1 MQSWSQAQCWQPR
14 PVLGRGGRGVLCRRQ
29 MFLFSRADGARRAW
43 RAQMGGSGEG
53 AREAVSMST
62 HMVSVECDFAG
73 RRSRFPSSAVQTL
86 RARHASISSAS
97 RPALLSFFGTPPSAT
112 PCDISPARMLLLTP
126 RSCGSWFPDPPT
138 SPSFP
143 QLLPPSSG
151 ETSPRSP
158 SLIGGTVTPLPTPP
172 KLPGLLLLAFP
183 LCPLRFTNMPTD
195 SLTSSHGEGGS
206 FLRPLN
212 WDRCL
217 AAPVGDGRSRSRS
230 KRPGNFRSG
239 LLGHP
244 PGLPRPPCKRSS
256 CWDVGML
263 RSRAPAEPGG
273 GPSRQSAS
281 SPLLCA
287 GPVPASGDSSVTE
300 TDPKS
305 WLSL

>member
-1 MQSWSQAQCWQPR
+1 
-14 PVLGRGGRGVLCRRQ
+14 
-29 MFLFSRADGARRAW
+29 
-43 RAQMGGSGEG
+43 MGGSGEG

-73 RRSRFPSSAVQTL
+73 RRFRFPSSAVQTL
-86 RARHASISSAS
+86 RARHASISGAS
-97 RPALLSFFGTPPSAT
+97 RPALLSLCPFSKCFFGTPPPAT

-126 RSCGSWFPDPPT
+126 RSCGSWFPDPRPLRA
-138 SPSFP
+138 SPSSCHLPLGRPLLGAPPSLAELSGLRQRPLSSRVSFYW
-143 QLLPPSSG
+143 LLPSAHCALQ
-151 ETSPRSP
+151 T
-158 SLIGGTVTPLPTPP
+158 
-172 KLPGLLLLAFP
+172 
-183 LCPLRFTNMPTD
+183 CPQIL
-195 SLTSSHGEGGS
+195 H
-206 FLRPLN
+206 PLN
-212 WDRCL
+212 PDRCL

-230 KRPGNFRSG
+230 KRPGDFRSG
-239 LLGHP
+239 LLGHL

-263 RSRAPAEPGG
+263 RSCAPAEPGG

>member
-1 MQSWSQAQCWQPR
+1 MQGDGKERRWRGGAAGLQPHSASPPLPSALTKLSALCKSPRIAPGLKGRPFRKLQSWSQAQSWQPR

-86 RARHASISSAS
+86 RARHASISGAS
-97 RPALLSFFGTPPSAT
+97 RPALLSLCPFSKCFFGTPPPAT

-172 KLPGLLLLAFP
+172 KLPGLLLLASP
-183 LCPLRFTNMPTD
+183 RCALQTCPQIL
-195 SLTSSHGEGGS
+195 
-206 FLRPLN
+206 
-212 WDRCL
+212 
-217 AAPVGDGRSRSRS
+217 
-230 KRPGNFRSG
+230 
-239 LLGHP
+239 
-244 PGLPRPPCKRSS
+244 
-256 CWDVGML
+256 
-263 RSRAPAEPGG
+263 
-273 GPSRQSAS
+273 
-281 SPLLCA
+281 
-287 GPVPASGDSSVTE
+287 
-300 TDPKS
+300 
-305 WLSL
+305 